1 MASILDKLDRL
12 GAEHPHKLLYSYLD
26 LNGNVLESYSYA
38 SFLRRTKAIASH
50 LRREHHFAAQDR
62 LLLAYPPGLEMI
74 CAFFGCVRAGLIPVP
89 VYPPSSRGFQSA
101 LFKMVHIAKDCQA
114 SGILTGKDYH
124 GSLKTNLARSG
135 VAASGVDVDYISGLP
150 WIVTE
155 DFVDAV
161 SNESAHGVTNGA
173 SKGSSNGISHL
184 VKNGATHSSNGAT
197 HGSNGA
203 KNGNGHSNG
212 LHSGPNGSANGNS
225 NGASHQASKILFLQ
239 YTSGST
245 MEPKGVV
252 VTHDNILE
260 TSGLVIDHPDPVV
273 VSWLPQYH
281 DMGLI
286 GCYLYPALQGGTTY
300 GFAPTDFI
308 QRPILWFETIKAYR
322 ATATAAPNFAY
333 DYCLRAGRL
342 SKDAL
347 EDCDLSSLHVLM
359 CAAEPIKP
367 ETYTRFLE
375 AFQPYGLKCESFYG
389 AYGLAE
395 NTLAVSMGGRTVVSV
410 NKHGLALGK
419 VKLTTEVSEIDSS
432 TQVVS
437 CGTPLAGIDVK
448 IVDAER
454 HAALKSGHIGEIW
467 IAGRGKCV
475 GYWNNPELT
484 MKQFHARLVDDSPYD
499 DGYLRTGD
507 MGFFHDGELYI
518 CGRIK
523 DMIILRGQNYYPQ
536 DIEGVVERASGMI
549 RTHCVAA
556 FQIHEDSEPALAIV
570 AEVKNPKV
578 LPEARKI
585 AAAVRDYLNVETA
598 LISFI
603 APRAIPRTSSGK
615 IMRHK
620 TKQMWLDGQFSVL
633 SEFSRE
639 KDAGSSEPSS
649 AVHTPFD
656 VLKARYNLTGNESYN
671 LVEAGLDSLDLVVFM
686 HELKELLKDKG
697 ADMLARQVD
706 IGIIQRVSV
715 AELFQLAE
723 QLERAPEEALAGL
736 RHSLAAFR
744 EELRITEKQMMSDDR
759 KLRFEPP
766 APAPLPAV
774 PVLNH
779 VLLTGGTGFIGP
791 FLIKSLLE
799 QTKAKIYVLV
809 RASDEDQGRQ
819 RLRAAMDSMGPSAPG
834 LMEMFEER
842 IVPICG
848 DLGQA
853 SLGLTQEVWDFLATE
868 VDTVFHNGATVN
880 YLFNYDRM
888 REANVIGT
896 NETLRLAFEGRPKEF
911 NYVSTT
917 FVFGWAV
924 KSVLY
929 ETDFNEDMALLDF
942 GYSQSK
948 WVAEQV
954 VADARS
960 KGLSTRIFRPALVSP
975 SVTGG
980 GNNFD
985 IAVRLVAFMVNH
997 GIGVDALNQVSFVP
1011 ADIVANN
1018 IVAISTTGGTENKTY
1033 HMVRDDYANMMDIT
1047 NLITKLTGRQ
1057 FEIFSVDDF
1066 VPELIRRCRKE
1077 DLLFPLLDFLVGS
1090 VDNITAM
1097 EFKRYENST
1106 YQAARDASTW
1116 GIPDPTLEETVSG
1129 ILKFMQRKGIIS
1141 VQMREA
1147 DHGPSVN
1154 RTMPLVDASAI
1165 VPSPAGVS

>member
-1 MASILDKLDRL
+1 MASILDQLDRL

-26 LNGNVLESYSYA
+26 LNGNPIECYSYA
-38 SFLRRTKAIASH
+38 SFIERTKAIAGH
-50 LRREHHFAAQDR
+50 LLKQSRFAPQDR

-101 LFKMVHIAKDCQA
+101 LYKMVHIARDCQA
-114 SGILTGKDYH
+114 SGVLTSADYH
-124 GSLKTNLARSG
+124 ASLKTNLTRSG

-155 DFVDAV
+155 EFVDRV
-161 SNESAHGVTNGA
+161 PHEPFFDT
-173 SKGSSNGISHL
+173 
-184 VKNGATHSSNGAT
+184 
-197 HGSNGA
+197 
-203 KNGNGHSNG
+203 
-212 LHSGPNGSANGNS
+212 
-225 NGASHQASKILFLQ
+225 SKILFLQ

-245 MEPKGVV
+245 MEPKGVM
-252 VTHDNILE
+252 VTHENILD
-260 TSGLVIDHPDPVV
+260 TCPLVIDHPNPVV

-286 GCYLYPALQGGTTY
+286 GCYLYPALRGGTTY
-300 GFAPTDFI
+300 GFSSTDFI
-308 QRPILWFETIKAYR
+308 QRPILWFDTITAYR

-333 DYCLRAGRL
+333 DYCLRAARL
-342 SKDAL
+342 SKESL
-347 EDCDLSSLHVLM
+347 KECDLSSLHVLM
-359 CAAEPIKP
+359 CAAEPVKSD
-367 ETYTRFLE
+367 TFTRFLE
-375 AFQPYGLKCESFYG
+375 AFQPYGLKSESFY
-389 AYGLAE
+389 AAFGLAE
-395 NTLAVSMGGRTVVSV
+395 NTLAVSLGGRTIVSV
-410 NKHGLALGK
+410 NKRALALGK
-419 VKLTTEVSEIDSS
+419 ARMTTEVSEIDGA
-432 TQVVS
+432 TQIVS
-437 CGTPLAGIDVK
+437 CGTPLAGMDVK
-448 IVDAER
+448 IVDPEQ
-454 HAALKSGHIGEIW
+454 HVALEPGHIGEIW
-467 IAGRGKCV
+467 IAGRGKCL

-484 MKQFHARLVDDSPYD
+484 LKQFRARLVDDSPYD
-499 DGYLRTGD
+499 DGHLRTGD
-507 MGFFHDGELYI
+507 MGFFHDGELFV

-523 DMIILRGQNYYPQ
+523 DMIILRGQNHYPQ
-536 DIEGVVERASGMI
+536 DIENVVERASGLI
-549 RTHCVAA
+549 RNNCVAA
-556 FQIHEDSEPALAIV
+556 FQINEDSEPALAIV
-570 AEVKNPKV
+570 AEVKNPKS
-578 LPEARKI
+578 LPDARKI
-585 AAAVRDYLNVETA
+585 ATAVRSYLNVEVA

-615 IMRHK
+615 IMRHR
-620 TKQMWLDGQFSVL
+620 TKHMWLEGEFNVL

-639 KDAGSSEPSS
+639 KDAGTSEPDSGMQS
-649 AVHTPFD
+649 TFD
-656 VLKARYNLTGNESYN
+656 ELKARYNLTGMESYN

-697 ADMLARQVD
+697 AEMLARQVD
-706 IGIIQRVSV
+706 ISVIQRVSV

-723 QLERAPEEALAGL
+723 QLESAPTEALEML

-744 EELRITEKQMMSDDR
+744 EEQRAAEKQMMSDDR
-759 KLRFEPP
+759 KLVFAPP
-766 APAPLPAV
+766 APSPLPAI

-791 FLIKSLLE
+791 FLMKSLLE
-799 QTKAKIYVLV
+799 QTRAKIYVLV
-809 RASDEDQGRQ
+809 RASDDVQGKQ
-819 RLRAAMDSMGPSAPG
+819 RLKAAMESMGPCGPG
-834 LMEMFEER
+834 LMQMFESR
-842 IVPICG
+842 VIPICG
-848 DLGQA
+848 DLAQA
-853 SLGLTQEVWDFLATE
+853 NLGLAQDVWDFLANE

-888 REANVIGT
+888 RDANVMGT
-896 NETLRLAFEGRPKEF
+896 NEVLRLAFEGRSKEF

-924 KSVLY
+924 KSVLW
-929 ETDFNEDMALLDF
+929 ETDFNQDMELLDF
-942 GYSQSK
+942 GYSQTK

-1018 IVAISTTGGTENKTY
+1018 IVAISTTANTANKTY
-1033 HMVRDDYANMMDIT
+1033 HVVRDDYANMLDIT
-1047 NLITKLTGRQ
+1047 GLITQATGRQ
-1057 FEIFSVDDF
+1057 FEIFGITDF

-1097 EFKRYENST
+1097 EFKRYDNSD
-1106 YQAARDASTW
+1106 YQAARDASKW
-1116 GIPDPTLEETVSG
+1116 GKADPSLEDTVSG
-1129 ILKFMQRKGIIS
+1129 ILKFMHRKGIIS
-1141 VQMREA
+1141 VAARE
-1147 DHGPSVN
+1147 PSVVSAPEN
-1154 RTMPLVDASAI
+1154 EMVSADA
-1165 VPSPAGVS
+1165 PAATAF